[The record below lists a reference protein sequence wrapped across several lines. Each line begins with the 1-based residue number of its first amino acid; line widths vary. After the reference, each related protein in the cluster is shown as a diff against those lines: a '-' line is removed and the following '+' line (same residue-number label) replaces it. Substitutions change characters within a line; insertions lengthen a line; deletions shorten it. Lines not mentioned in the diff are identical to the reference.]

1 MRMRILHV
9 SPYGEAAW
17 AYGGIPRVVGAL
29 SRGLAKRGH
38 IVTVCTT
45 DVCDESSRLPN
56 SGRPGSGRP
65 EGRPLPVAHYIF
77 RNVSN
82 RLAYRQ
88 QAFLPLGL
96 RQFLRNRA
104 GDFDVAHLHA
114 CRNLPGAIAARYLQ
128 RAGIP

>member
-45 DVCDESSRLPN
+45 DVCDEWNRLPN
-56 SGRPGSGRP
+56 SGRP
-65 EGRPLPVAHYIF
+65 EGRPLRGKGGVPCVVMKGRPLRAMSAGLDQSTPRKF
-77 RNVSN
+77 GTDTDSSN
-82 RLAYRQ
+82 ERR
-88 QAFLPLGL
+88 
-96 RQFLRNRA
+96 RR
-104 GDFDVAHLHA
+104 
-114 CRNLPGAIAARYLQ
+114 
-128 RAGIP
+128 